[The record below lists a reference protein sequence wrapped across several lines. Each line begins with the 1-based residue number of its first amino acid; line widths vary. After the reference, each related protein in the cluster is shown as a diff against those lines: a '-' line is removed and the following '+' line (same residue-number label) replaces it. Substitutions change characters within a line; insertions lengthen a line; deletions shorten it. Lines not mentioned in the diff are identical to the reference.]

1 MDCKVSNKKF
11 LWLFLRFLNQYP
23 GKVRILRRMKKYL
36 KSFYNALEYAA
47 EFSFNRLDLVIEFPV
62 RFHLGAYVDVL
73 ESGELLQLY

>member
-1 MDCKVSNKKF
+1 
-11 LWLFLRFLNQYP
+11 
-23 GKVRILRRMKKYL
+23 MKKYL

-62 RFHLGAYVDVL
+62 RFHWGAYVDVL